1 MHSELTLLIITAITI
16 SCLHTF
22 SGPDHYLPF
31 VALSRSRNWT
41 MSRTVFWTI
50 ICGIGHV
57 GSSVLLGLAGIA
69 VGWSLSKLSWL
80 ENIRGGF
87 AAWALL
93 LFGLIYTLW
102 GLYQAKLNRPHKHFD
117 INDDGSMYVFEHQHG
132 EAVLPKNRYP
142 VTPWVMFFIFAMGP
156 SEPMIPLLSYPAA
169 KNSLLGISSLIIV
182 YVFST
187 VLTMVVMVILGFY
200 GIAYFKAGKVER
212 YVHALGGLTIL
223 ICGIGMV
230 FMGW

>member
-1 MHSELTLLIITAITI
+1 MQPELSLLLLSAITI
-16 SCLHTF
+16 SCLHTL

-31 VALSRSRNWT
+31 VALARSRNWSVGKT
-41 MSRTVFWTI
+41 AFWTVF
-50 ICGIGHV
+50 CGIGHV
-57 GSSVLLGLAGIA
+57 GSSVVLGLIGILI
-69 VGWSLSKLSWL
+69 GWSMSKLSWL
-80 ENIRGGF
+80 ENLRGGF

-93 LFGLIYTLW
+93 LFGLIYLIW
-102 GLYQAKLNRPHKHFD
+102 GIYQAKINKPHKHFD
-117 INDDGSMYVFEHQHG
+117 LNEDGSMTVFEHKHG
-132 EAVLPKNRYP
+132 ELVAPQNRYP

-169 KNSLLGISSLIIV
+169 KNSLFGITSLIVV
-182 YVFST
+182 YVFFT
-187 VLTMVVMVILGFY
+187 VFTMLIMVILGYY
-200 GIAYFKAGKVER
+200 GFSYFKAGKAER

>member
-1 MHSELTLLIITAITI
+1 MRSELSLLILTAITI
-16 SCLHTF
+16 SCIHTL

-31 VALSRSRNWT
+31 VALSRSRGWSKPRTIVWT
-41 MSRTVFWTI
+41 VV
-50 ICGIGHV
+50 CGIGHV
-57 GSSVLLGLAGIA
+57 SSSVLLGLIGIA
-69 VGWSLSKLSWL
+69 VGFSLSKLSWF
-80 ENIRGGF
+80 EGIRGGF

-93 LFGLIYTLW
+93 IFGLLYTIW
-102 GLYQAKLNRPHKHFD
+102 GIWQIKLNRSHKHFD
-117 INDDGSMYVFEHQHG
+117 IYDDGSIYVFEHQHN
-132 EAVLPKNRYP
+132 EAVAPKNRYP

-169 KNSLLGISSLIIV
+169 QHSLFGITSLILV
-182 YVFST
+182 YIFFS
-187 VLTMVVMVILGFY
+187 VSTMVLMVILGLY
-200 GIAYFKAGKVER
+200 GISFFKTGKVER

>member
-1 MHSELTLLIITAITI
+1 MKTELGLLIISAITI
-16 SCLHTF
+16 SCVHTV

-31 VALSRSRNWT
+31 VALSKSRGW
-41 MSRTVFWTI
+41 SFLRTILWTI
-50 ICGIGHV
+50 ICGVGHV

-69 VGWSLSKLSWL
+69 VGWSISKLSWL

-93 LFGLIYTLW
+93 IFGLVYSVW
-102 GLYQAKLNRPHKHFD
+102 GLYQAQNGRPHKHFD
-117 INDDGSMYVFEHQHG
+117 IYDDGSMYVFEHQHG
-132 EAVLPKNRYP
+132 EVATPIKRYP

-169 KNSLLGISSLIIV
+169 RQSIFGITSLIIV
-182 YVFST
+182 YMFFT
-187 VLTMVVMVILGFY
+187 VITMVVMVILGLY
-200 GIAYFKAGKVER
+200 GIAFFKSGKIER
-212 YVHALGGLTIL
+212 YVHALGGFTIL

-230 FMGW
+230 FIGW

>member
-1 MHSELTLLIITAITI
+1 MQSELTLLMLTAITI
-16 SCLHTF
+16 SCVHTF

-31 VALSRSRNWT
+31 VALSRSRGW
-41 MSRTVFWTI
+41 SRPRTVMWTI
-50 ICGIGHV
+50 VCGIGHV
-57 GSSVLLGLAGIA
+57 GSSVLLGLIGIA
-69 VGWSLSKLSWL
+69 VGFSLSKLSWF
-80 ENIRGGF
+80 EGIRGGF

-93 LFGLIYTLW
+93 LFGLVYTIW

-117 INDDGSMYVFEHQHG
+117 MDDDGSMYVFEHKHG
-132 EAVLPKNRYP
+132 DTVAPKDRYP

-169 KNSLLGISSLIIV
+169 QHSLFGITSLIIV
-182 YVFST
+182 YITAT
-187 VLTMVVMVILGFY
+187 VATMVLMVILGLY
-200 GIAYFKAGKVER
+200 GIEFFKIGKAER

-230 FMGW
+230 FLGW

>member
-1 MHSELTLLIITAITI
+1 MQTELGLLIVTAITI

-31 VALSRSRNWT
+31 VALSKSRGW
-41 MSRTVFWTI
+41 SVPRTVFWTI

-57 GSSVLLGLAGIA
+57 GSSVLLGLIGIA
-69 VGWSLSKLSWL
+69 VGFSMSKLTWF

-93 LFGLIYTLW
+93 VFGLIYTIW
-102 GLYQAKLNRPHKHFD
+102 GIYQAKRNRLHKHFD
-117 INDDGSMYVFEHQHG
+117 IYEDGSMYVFEHQHN
-132 EAVLPKNRYP
+132 EAVSPKNHYP

-169 KNSLLGISSLIIV
+169 KQSLFGVTSLIIV
-182 YVFST
+182 YVFFT
-187 VLTMVVMVILGFY
+187 VITMVVMVVLGLY
-200 GIAYFKAGKVER
+200 GIAFFKVEKVER

-223 ICGIGMV
+223 ICGVGMV
-230 FMGW
+230 FLGW